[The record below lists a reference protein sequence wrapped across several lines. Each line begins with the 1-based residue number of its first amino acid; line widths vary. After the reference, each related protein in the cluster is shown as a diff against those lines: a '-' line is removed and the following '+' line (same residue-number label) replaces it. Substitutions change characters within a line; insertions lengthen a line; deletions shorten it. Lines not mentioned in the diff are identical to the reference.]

1 MCLAIPARVVSVD
14 AQAQTALV
22 DLDGVRK
29 TVSIALV
36 PEAAVGDYV
45 VIHVGHA
52 LGLIDAAE
60 AERTL
65 ALFGELAGAQR

>member
-65 ALFGELAGAQR
+65 ALFGELAGARR